1 MEINIKTSGFG
12 LGDYSM
18 NASFSTETGGT
29 LSVTASEPDENTASA
44 LEQIQEH
51 LNAMKEV
58 FFSPDY
64 DDKTMGF
71 VVEDYI
77 IAIQEIL
84 DAN

>member
-1 MEINIKTSGFG
+1 MEVNINTKGGMYNLSVRGVFDWNT
-12 LGDYSM
+12 D
-18 NASFSTETGGT
+18 GT
-29 LSVTASEPDENTASA
+29 LSVSTPEPAENTASA